1 MKKILN
7 NLHAKIIG
15 FLLKGVTPEKLAM
28 AMALGAT
35 MGIIPMLGV
44 TTFICAILAYYLKLN
59 MPAIQLVNYFMYP
72 IQIILYIPFLKTGA
86 SFVGHPFHYTF
97 QQIADMLSANIME
110 TISKFFVINMYAL
123 LLWAII
129 APVLYFG
136 VYFILRTIFRK
147 IRREEVSAQLSESET
162 CPTTGGFSG

>member
-1 MKKILN
+1 MKKLLK

-35 MGIIPMLGV
+35 FGIVPMLGV
-44 TTFICAILAYYLKLN
+44 TTFICAILAHYLKLN

-72 IQIILYIPFLKTGA
+72 IQILLYIPFLKTGA

-97 QQIADMLSANIME
+97 QQIVDMLSHDMMG

-129 APVLYFG
+129 APV
-136 VYFILRTIFRK
+136 VYFSIFFVLRSIFRK
-147 IRREEVSAQLSESET
+147 IRREEVPVVLPEVEIV
-162 CPTTGGFSG
+162 